1 MTNRRRA
8 RGFLSAAA
16 APCSGRQPKPGP
28 CQAPGPAPDFR
39 LAARGES
46 VRMAD
51 METPAASLVSIISL
65 VKRFGS
71 FTAVNGLSLEIP
83 PGCLFA
89 LLGPNGAGKTTTIKL
104 LMGLLK
110 PTEGSVTVCGM
121 DAFTDSVAV
130 KAQVGYLP
138 DEPVFY
144 DFMRGREIIRFCGE
158 MRGLSGEIIIRRS
171 CELAERL
178 QLSGALEEF
187 AENYS
192 RGMKKKLGLIC
203 AMLHDPPLLILDEPT
218 NGLDPHS
225 TQVLH
230 ALMKETV
237 AAGRTVFFSTH
248 LLDQAERLCDRVAIV
263 KNGAVAAEGTLADL
277 RAGFG
282 QDRSLEQLFFELTE
296 SASA

>member
-1 MTNRRRA
+1 MD
-8 RGFLSAAA
+8 SA
-16 APCSGRQPKPGP
+16 PP
-28 CQAPGPAPDFR
+28 
-39 LAARGES
+39 
-46 VRMAD
+46 
-51 METPAASLVSIISL
+51 LVSIRSL
-65 VKRFGS
+65 VKRFGN
-71 FTAVNGLSLEIP
+71 FTAVDGLSLDIP
-83 PGCLFA
+83 AGCLFA

-121 DAFTDSVAV
+121 DAFDDSVRV
-130 KAQVGYLP
+130 KTAVGYLP

-158 MRGLSGEIIIRRS
+158 MRGLPVEEIEDHS
-171 CELAERL
+171 AVLAERL
-178 QLSGALEEF
+178 QLTSALDEF

-203 AMLHDPPLLILDEPT
+203 AMMHEPPLLILDEPT

-263 KNGAVAAEGTLADL
+263 RNGSIAAQGTLEEL
-277 RAGFG
+277 RGNFG
-282 QDRSLEQLFFELTE
+282 HDRSLEQLFFELTDK
-296 SASA
+296 AAA

>member
-1 MTNRRRA
+1 MD
-8 RGFLSAAA
+8 SA
-16 APCSGRQPKPGP
+16 
-28 CQAPGPAPDFR
+28 
-39 LAARGES
+39 
-46 VRMAD
+46 
-51 METPAASLVSIISL
+51 TSLVSIRSL
-65 VKRFGS
+65 VKRFGG
-71 FTAVNGLSLEIP
+71 FTAVDGLSLEIP
-83 PGCLFA
+83 PACLFA

-121 DAFTDSVAV
+121 DAFHDSVAV

-158 MRGLSGEIIIRRS
+158 MRGLPVPFINERS
-171 CELAERL
+171 AALAERL
-178 QLSGALEEF
+178 QLAGALEEF

-203 AMLHDPPLLILDEPT
+203 AMIHEPPLLILDEPT

-225 TQVLH
+225 TVVLH

-248 LLDQAERLCDRVAIV
+248 LLDQAEKLCDRVAIV
-263 KNGAVAAEGTLADL
+263 RKGAIAAEGTLAEL
-277 RAGFG
+277 REHYGAGH
-282 QDRSLEQLFFELTE
+282 SLEQLFFDLTE
-296 SASA
+296 SAAA

>member
-1 MTNRRRA
+1 MD
-8 RGFLSAAA
+8 SAH
-16 APCSGRQPKPGP
+16 
-28 CQAPGPAPDFR
+28 
-39 LAARGES
+39 
-46 VRMAD
+46 
-51 METPAASLVSIISL
+51 SLVSIRSL
-65 VKRFGS
+65 VKRFGG
-71 FTAVNGLSLEIP
+71 FTAVDGLSLEIP
-83 PGCLFA
+83 PACLFA

-121 DAFTDSVAV
+121 DAFNDSVAV

-144 DFMRGREIIRFCGE
+144 DFMRGREIVRFCGE
-158 MRGLSGEIIIRRS
+158 MRGLPVPLIEERS
-171 CELAERL
+171 ALLAERL
-178 QLSGALEEF
+178 QLAGAMEEF

-203 AMLHDPPLLILDEPT
+203 AMLHEPPLLILDEPT

-225 TQVLH
+225 TVVLH

-248 LLDQAERLCDRVAIV
+248 LLDQAEKLCDRVAIV
-263 KNGAVAAEGTLADL
+263 RKGAIAAEGTLAEL
-277 RAGFG
+277 RENHGAG
-282 QDRSLEQLFFELTE
+282 RSLEQMFFDLTE
-296 SASA
+296 SAAA